1 MRDRDVKTDLCSRCR
16 TAAAPLHPAR
26 RSRKPVCVNTR
37 ACRLRCK
44 RNELIRRRK
53 V

>member
-16 TAAAPLHPAR
+16 SAAAPLKPAH
-26 RSRKPVCVNTR
+26 RSGKPVCVNWR

-44 RNELIRRRK
+44 RNELIRRRRA
-53 V
+53 